1 MSGDYDYDYDR
12 GGSAG
17 DRKPRS
23 GKRRGGLGKIGRF
36 LSALFTLAFV
46 AAIAGAGVLFYLKT
60 EFEAAGPTNA
70 DAPFAVISGQ
80 GLASIAESLESRGFI
95 TDSRIF
101 ILGVVANDAK
111 SKLKAGEYLLPA
123 GASMEKIMQALVSG
137 KSVQHK
143 VTIPEGLTS
152 MQVVAR
158 LKEHPILVGEISEV
172 PPEGSLLP
180 DTYVFLRG
188 TTRDQLV
195 QRMRSAQEKAIEG
208 LWAGRSPDL
217 PIKSKQAALILA
229 SIVEKETGKADER
242 PKVASVFI
250 NRLRKGMRLQSDPT
264 IIYGIVGGK
273 GVLDRPILKSDISK
287 KTKYNTYQINGLPPT
302 PIANPGFAAIK
313 AVLNPAKTKELYF
326 VADGTGGHAFAR
338 TLAGHNRNVAKWR
351 KIEAKRRALEASKAA
366 LAGGSKTET
375 RDAGEG
381 EATAT
386 AMLSAEGTAAES
398 TTDALP
404 PAPPPPPSLERT
416 NAEKKPEAATGA
428 EELRGAAT
436 DVSPP
441 PPPTVEA
448 VPKSDATQESTKQ
461 AKVDT
466 EAVVESEAA
475 EKPAKRTGSIPIPRP
490 KPITQSTDSAPAST
504 SAAQGNAATNNTEVA
519 VPTQITPPAT
529 RSQRPVRRQPARRS
543 IVREPDR

>member
-1 MSGDYDYDYDR
+1 MSGDYDYDYDT
-12 GGSAG
+12 GGSAS
-17 DRKPRS
+17 DRKARPA
-23 GKRRGGLGKIGRF
+23 KRRGGLGRIGRF

-46 AAIAGAGVLFYLKT
+46 AAIAGAGILLYLKT
-60 EFEAAGPTNA
+60 EFEAAGPTKA

-101 ILGVVANDAK
+101 ILGVVAHDAK
-111 SKLKAGEYLLPA
+111 SKLKAGEYLLPG

-158 LKEHPILVGEISEV
+158 IKEHPILVGEVSEV

-195 QRMRSAQEKAIEG
+195 QRMRDAQEKAIEG

-229 SIVEKETGKADER
+229 SIVEKETGKAGER

-287 KTKYNTYQINGLPPT
+287 KTRYNTYQINGLPPT

-313 AVLNPAKTKELYF
+313 AVLNPANTEELYF

-366 LAGGSKTET
+366 LAGGSKTKSK
-375 RDAGEG
+375 DSKDGD
-381 EATAT
+381 ATAT
-386 AMLSAEGTAAES
+386 AMLSANSSA
-398 TTDALP
+398 DALP
-404 PAPPPPPSLERT
+404 PAPPPPPSLERS
-416 NAEKKPEAATGA
+416 NAEKKPEAASGA
-428 EELRGAAT
+428 SELRGAAP
-436 DVSPP
+436 DESPP
-441 PPPTVEA
+441 PAPAVEA
-448 VPKSDATQESTKQ
+448 GSKSDAAQEPTKQ

-466 EAVVESEAA
+466 EAVVETEAA
-475 EKPAKRTGSIPIPRP
+475 EKPVRRTGSIPIPRP
-490 KPITQSTDSAPAST
+490 KPVTQSTDSAPAST
-504 SAAQGNAATNNTEVA
+504 SATQGNAATSNTEVA

>member
-1 MSGDYDYDYDR
+1 MSGDYDYDYDTASPAD
-12 GGSAG
+12 G
-17 DRKPRS
+17 RKARAE
-23 GKRRGGLGKIGRF
+23 KRRGGLGRLGGF
-36 LSALFTLAFV
+36 LSALFTIAFV
-46 AAIAGAGVLFYLKT
+46 LAIAGGGVLFYLKT
-60 EFEAAGPTNA
+60 EFEATGPTKA

-123 GASMEKIMQALVSG
+123 GASMQKIMQALVSG

-152 MQVVAR
+152 MQIVGR
-158 LKEHPILVGEISEV
+158 LREHPILVGEVSEV

-313 AVLNPAKTKELYF
+313 AVLNPAKTDELYF
-326 VADGTGGHAFAR
+326 VADGTGGHAFAQ

-366 LAGGSKTET
+366 LAGGNKAEPKKDGDATET
-375 RDAGEG
+375 AL
-381 EATAT
+381 
-386 AMLSAEGTAAES
+386 LSAQGAA
-398 TTDALP
+398 DALP
-404 PAPPPPPSLERT
+404 PAPPPPPSLERS
-416 NAEKKPEAATGA
+416 NSDAKPDSGA
-428 EELRGAAT
+428 GTSELRGAAT
-436 DVSPP
+436 ETSPP
-441 PPPTVEA
+441 APPTVEA
-448 VPKSDATQESTKQ
+448 TPKPAQPQKTTKQ

-466 EAVVESEAA
+466 EAAVEPEAGR
-475 EKPAKRTGSIPIPRP
+475 KQAKRAGNIPIPRP
-490 KPITQSTDSAPAST
+490 KPKTQSTESAPASA
-504 SAAQGNAATNNTEVA
+504 SAASDDAQAA
-519 VPTQITPPAT
+519 VPTPITPPAT

>member
-1 MSGDYDYDYDR
+1 MSGDFDYD
-12 GGSAG
+12 GGSPAEG
-17 DRKPRS
+17 RKARS
-23 GKRRGGLGKIGRF
+23 AKRRGGLGRIGRF
-36 LSALFTLAFV
+36 FSALFTLAFV
-46 AAIAGAGVLFYLKT
+46 MAIAGAGVLFYLKT
-60 EFEAAGPTNA
+60 EFEAAGPIKA

-123 GASMEKIMQALVSG
+123 GASMQKIMQALVSG

-152 MQVVAR
+152 MQIVAR
-158 LKEHPILVGEISEV
+158 LKEHPILVGEVSQV
-172 PPEGSLLP
+172 PAEGSLLP

-195 QRMRSAQEKAIEG
+195 ERMRSAQEKAIEG
-208 LWAGRSPDL
+208 LWAGRNPDL
-217 PIKSKQAALILA
+217 PIKSKAAALILA

-313 AVLNPAKTKELYF
+313 AVLNPAKTEELYF

-366 LAGGSKTET
+366 LAGGSKKENE
-375 RDAGEG
+375 AEG
-381 EATAT
+381 SSEESTAT
-386 AMLSAEGTAAES
+386 AMLAPEGS
-398 TTDALP
+398 KDALP
-404 PAPPPPPSLERT
+404 PAPPPPPSLERSNGDSKT
-416 NAEKKPEAATGA
+416 DTGA
-428 EELRGAAT
+428 PAAELRGAAP
-436 DVSPP
+436 DASPP
-441 PPPTVEA
+441 PPPTVESI
-448 VPKSDATQESTKQ
+448 PKPDTAQKSTKQ
-461 AKVDT
+461 AKIDT
-466 EAVVESEAA
+466 DAAAVPEAV
-475 EKPAKRTGSIPIPRP
+475 EKPVKRTGSIPIPRP
-490 KPITQSTDSAPAST
+490 KPIIQSTETAPASA
-504 SAAQGNAATNNTEVA
+504 SAVQDNVEAA
-519 VPTQITPPAT
+519 VPTPITPPAS
-529 RSQRPVRRQPARRS
+529 RPQRPRRQQPVRRNIP
-543 IVREPDR
+543 REPDR